1 MIFTI
6 SIPKA
11 RRCGT
16 IPTGKA
22 LVTKTKRNA
31 FMAQNPNA
39 PTRDAGP
46 YASCARATCAPTEP
60 LHDPPRA
67 DPIPNLASDPPR
79 ELPNGVVWC

>member
-11 RRCGT
+11 RGCGT

-22 LVTKTKRNA
+22 LVAKTKRNA

-39 PTRDAGP
+39 PTRDSDA
-46 YASCARATCAPTEP
+46 YESSARVTSEPTEP
-60 LHDPPRA
+60 LHNPPRA
-67 DPIPNLASDPPR
+67 DPTPNPVSDPPP